1 MLLISCSQEQAVD
14 ISMLQVDKGLA
25 YLKDTDRLF
34 TGTAVSYYEN
44 GQLQSEQHF
53 DNGTLDGRN
62 VFLDESGTLKLELN
76 IDNSFLDGVFY
87 SRDGDYIFNATFDH
101 GVLIQRQIQ
110 YQLADTTIIQTYA
123 ENLLTTQELDSKG
136 AIITIT
142 EKPFSDK
149 NIATAAIEENMLL
162 VAFAENAQLTGR
174 LFYQN
179 GDIIFQE
186 NYVNGLLDILLY
198 HDQSADNKIYHCYY
212 EGEVLEADSDE
223 ICTNLPIKRGV
234 VEAILLARA
243 KRHIINP
250 SLKQICLFRVY

>member
-1 MLLISCSQEQAVD
+1 
-14 ISMLQVDKGLA
+14 MLQTENGFA
-25 YLKDTDRLF
+25 YLKGTDRLF

-53 DNGTLDGRN
+53 DNGAINGRQ
-62 VFLDESGTLKLELN
+62 VFLDETGTIKLELN
-76 IDNSFLDGVFY
+76 IDDSFLDGAFY
-87 SRDGDYIFNATFDH
+87 SRDGDYIFNAIFEK
-101 GVLIQRQIQ
+101 GVLIQREIQ

-123 ENLLTTQELDSKG
+123 ENLLTTRELDSKG

-162 VAFAENAQLTGR
+162 VTFSENAQLTGR

-186 NYVNGLLDILLY
+186 NYVNGLLNILLY
-198 HDQSADNKIYHCYY
+198 HDQADGNKIYHCYY
-212 EGEVLEADSDE
+212 EGEVLETASDD
-223 ICTNLPIKRGV
+223 ICSNLPIKR
-234 VEAILLARA
+234 AL
-243 KRHIINP
+243 
-250 SLKQICLFRVY
+250 